1 MWKRQEFE
9 LKFTEESEQSNVES
23 MALAGV
29 AQLVRVSSHKPKGHR
44 FDSQS
49 GHIPSL
55 QVPSLV
61 RTHTRRKRSMFLS
74 HINVPLPPSL
84 SPSLTLSP
92 KSIIMSSGED

>member
-44 FDSQS
+44 FDSWS
-49 GHIPSL
+49 GHLPRL
-55 QVPSLV
+55 QVQSLV
-61 RTHTRRKRSMFLS
+61 WARTRR
-74 HINVPLPPSL
+74 
-84 SPSLTLSP
+84 
-92 KSIIMSSGED
+92 